1 MPINPTGRYSLKK
14 IVDNP
19 TDDIPLACALDAKA
33 DDADGKTLNIL
44 IFLKPSHLRVLFNT
58 TADLDGFLLR

>member
-1 MPINPTGRYSLKK
+1 MPINTTRRYSLKK

-19 TDDIPLACALDAKA
+19 TDDISLASAPEARA
-33 DDADGKTLNIL
+33 DDPDGKTLNIL
-44 IFLKPSHLRVLFNT
+44 IFLNPSHLRVLFNT